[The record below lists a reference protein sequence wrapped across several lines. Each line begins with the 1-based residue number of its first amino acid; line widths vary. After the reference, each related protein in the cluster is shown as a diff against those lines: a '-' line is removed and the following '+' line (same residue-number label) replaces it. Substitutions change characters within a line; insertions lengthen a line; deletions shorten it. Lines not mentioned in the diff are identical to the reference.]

1 MAKEKLLEG
10 LTNDCPKPNDA
21 STVIKGGSVNS
32 DPVRSGTAPSPGT
45 LGPRTA

>member
-1 MAKEKLLEG
+1 MTKLLEG
-10 LTNDCPKPNDA
+10 LKNCSPKPSDA

-32 DPVRSGTAPSPGT
+32 EPVRSGTAPTPST